1 MLLGGWNFDEVKA
14 ANLPQKVASAFTAV
28 TSELVGADYM
38 PVAYAGSQVV
48 NGINHCIIALQTIV
62 TPNASKRL
70 VKMIINIDTNGKA
83 TLVSVSGLGI

>member
-28 TSELVGADYM
+28 TGELVGADYM

-48 NGINHCIIALQTIV
+48 NGINHCIIALQKIV
-62 TPNASKRL
+62 VPDAEMRL
-70 VKMIINIDTNGKA
+70 VKMIINIATNGKA

>member
-1 MLLGGWNFDEVKA
+1 MKLGGWNFDEVKS

-28 TSELVGADYM
+28 TGGLVGVDYM

-62 TPNASKRL
+62 VPDAEKRL
-70 VKMIINIDTNGKA
+70 VKMIINIDTDGKA
-83 TLVSVSGLGI
+83 SLVSVSGLGI